1 MKSLLAHVS
10 LFMVLAA
17 CALGA
22 AKRAPQEKPEQ
33 SIPLGEGRS
42 VHVALPEGFTMSP
55 VMDAGGVP
63 QVHFR
68 DRNGQISGELTFL
81 PDAEGQFSDAF
92 SRRELMH
99 QMFQEFRE
107 GSVEE
112 AMQFEELKP
121 KVGQATYC
129 IFTDR
134 KLVGQTELPP
144 NEYLNVTL
152 GVKAWPG
159 AVALFTI
166 YSNGTK
172 SPVYAATM
180 TMLRE
185 SVHERVAP
193 LR

>member
-1 MKSLLAHVS
+1 MKSFLVYVS
-10 LFMVLAA
+10 SFLVFAA
-17 CALGA
+17 GALGA
-22 AKRAPQEKPEQ
+22 ARRAPQEKPEQ
-33 SIPLGEGRS
+33 SIPLAEGRS
-42 VHVALPEGFTMSP
+42 VVVALPEGFTMTP
-55 VMDAGGVP
+55 AVDVGGVP

-68 DRNGQISGELTFL
+68 DRDGQISGELTFL
-81 PDAEGQFSDAF
+81 PDAEGRFSTAF

-107 GSVEE
+107 DSVEE

-129 IFTDR
+129 VFTDR

-144 NEYLNVTL
+144 NEFLNVTV

-172 SPVYAATM
+172 SSGYSAVM
-180 TMLRE
+180 SMLRE

>member
-1 MKSLLAHVS
+1 MKSLLVHVS
-10 LFMVLAA
+10 LLIVLASGA
-17 CALGA
+17 FGA
-22 AKRAPQEKPEQ
+22 ARRAPQEKPEQ
-33 SIPLGEGRS
+33 LIPLAEGRS
-42 VHVALPEGFTMSP
+42 VVVALPEGFTMSP
-55 VMDAGGVP
+55 VLDAGGVP

-68 DRNGQISGELTFL
+68 DRDGQISGELTFL
-81 PDAEGQFSDAF
+81 PDVEGRFSEAF

-99 QMFQEFRE
+99 QMFQEYRE

-112 AMQFEELKP
+112 AMQYEELKP
-121 KVGQATYC
+121 KIGQATYC
-129 IFTDR
+129 VFTDR

-144 NEYLNVTL
+144 NEFLNVTV

-159 AVALFTI
+159 AVALFKI

-172 SPVYAATM
+172 SPDYGAVM

>member
-1 MKSLLAHVS
+1 MKSLLVHVT
-10 LFMVLAA
+10 FFVVLAA
-17 CALGA
+17 CAFGA
-22 AKRAPQEKPEQ
+22 AKRAAQEKPEQ
-33 SIPLGEGRS
+33 SIPLTEGRS
-42 VHVALPEGFTMSP
+42 VLVALPDGFTMTP
-55 VMDAGGVP
+55 ALDAGGVP
-63 QVHFR
+63 QVHFG

-81 PDAEGQFSDAF
+81 PDSEGQFLDAF

-99 QMFQEFRE
+99 QAFQKFRE
-107 GSVEE
+107 DSVEE

-121 KVGQATYC
+121 KIGQATYC
-129 IFTDR
+129 VFTDR
-134 KLVGQTELPP
+134 KLVGQTELPR
-144 NEYLNVTL
+144 NEFLNVTV

-172 SPVYAATM
+172 SADYSAVM